1 MKKVL
6 AKNPLKKKTKFDSV
20 TYNRNYNKNNQFRK
34 QMYFNK
40 NIPEDME
47 LYSWASRHKNFTKYI
62 KSLIR
67 KDMESHSELPDQLQ
81 MP

>member
-1 MKKVL
+1 MKKIL
-6 AKNPLKKKTKFDSV
+6 AKNPYQKKTKFDSV

-40 NIPEDME
+40 NISEDME
-47 LYSWASRHKNFTKYI
+47 LYNWAIQHKNFTKYI

-67 KDMESHSELPDQLQ
+67 KDMDERFELPGQTRIL
-81 MP
+81 